1 MKSIKRTCL
10 FLLCTLLLALLL
22 PSLAGAADSDFQIT
36 NGVLT
41 KYTGPG
47 GKVVVPEGVTE
58 IADRVFDGNDKIT
71 SVVLPEGVTR
81 IGNSAFYWCSSLTDI
96 VIPESVTSIGNSAFT
111 FCYNLTSVTL
121 PAALETLGENVFE
134 GCSSLTSLEDKS
146 GKFMKTVDGIVYSL
160 DGPKM
165 VIVLPSVSSEVRIA
179 DGVTEIPAWLF
190 TEKNQITSV
199 VIPASVTTIGSGAF
213 WGCASLTSVV
223 IPEGVTTI
231 GDSAFESCKNLTS
244 ITLPSTLETLGES
257 VFSSCTNL
265 TDVVDN
271 SGKFLKIADG
281 IVYSA
286 DGTQIIA
293 VLASVSGDI
302 RIADG
307 VTEISNYLF
316 ENNSKITGVVI
327 PESVTR
333 IGDGAFSLCENL
345 TSVTLPSAL
354 ETLGESVFAGCVN
367 LTGIEDPSG
376 KFLKTIDGIVY
387 SPDGTRLIAVLAS
400 ASGEIR
406 IAAGVTEIPGC
417 LFQNNQRITGVIIPE
432 GVTAIRYNAFEG
444 CTALTGI
451 VIPEGVTEIEYR
463 AFYRCESLTSITLP
477 STLETLGANVFE
489 DCRNLT
495 NIEDK
500 SGKFLKIV
508 DGIIYSADGTE
519 IVQILPTVSGEV
531 RIAEGVT
538 AIPAWAF
545 NGNSQI
551 TAVVVPEG
559 VTSIGDGA
567 FSWCENL
574 TSVTLPSTLET
585 LGANVFEGC
594 RNLTNIEDKSGA
606 FLKTVD
612 GIVYSADGTRII
624 AALASV
630 SGEVRI
636 AEGVT
641 EIPAWMFNGN
651 SQITAVVIPEGV
663 TAIGDGTFSWCEN
676 MTSVT
681 LPSTL
686 ETLGESVFDGCI
698 NLNNIEDKSGKILKT
713 VDGIVYSAD
722 GTQIIA
728 VLTSASGDIRIAEGV
743 TKIPHGLFNNNSRF
757 HSIVIPEGVT
767 VIGDHAFSYAENLT
781 SVTLPST
788 LKSLGEGAFEGCRN
802 LADIEDKSGKFL
814 KIADGIVYSADG
826 TQIIA
831 VLTSAS
837 GDIRIAEGVT
847 EIPDGLFE
855 GNDRITSV
863 VIPDGVTRIGNYA
876 FNLCS
881 SLIDIVIPESV
892 TSIGEEAFHNCNSLT
907 SIVVPEGVTSIGNA
921 AFSWC
926 YSLTSITLPSTL
938 ETLGEGVLEGNE
950 NLASI
955 EDKSGKFL
963 KVVDG
968 IVYSADSMQIIVAL
982 VSASGEI
989 HIAEGTTEIPAWLF
1003 AANDRITAV
1012 VIPEGVTTIG
1022 DGAFTYCE
1030 NLTSV
1035 TLPST
1040 LENWGEGVLEGC
1052 SNLTSFEDKSGKF
1065 VQSADG
1071 IIYSAD
1077 GAQII
1082 AALASVSGEVRIA
1095 EGVTKIPN
1103 ALFLANRRITGIVI
1117 PDGVTDIGEFAFYVC
1132 TSLTSIVIPESV
1144 TSIGNYAFYGCTAM
1158 TGIVLPEGVTS
1169 IGNGAFSCCR
1179 ALANVVIPESVTSI
1193 GSYAFNECESL
1204 TSITLPANLK
1214 TLGEGAFAGCRNLTD
1229 IEEKSGKFLKTVD
1242 GIVYSADG
1250 TRIIAALASAS
1261 GDIRIAEGVTEIPA
1275 YLFQNNNNI
1284 TGVVIPEGVTS
1295 IGNGAFN
1302 CCNSLTSVTLP
1313 STLETL
1319 GEGVFD
1325 GCGALASIEDKS
1337 GKFLKVADGIVYSA
1351 DGTRIIA
1358 VLASVSG
1365 EIRIAEGVTEIPAY
1379 LFQNNNNITGV
1390 VIPEGVTS
1398 IGNGAFNCCNS
1409 LTSVTLPSTLE
1420 TLGEGVFDGCGALAS
1435 IEDKSGKFLKV
1446 ADGIVY
1452 TADGTRIITALAS
1465 ASGEIH
1471 IAEGVTEIPQN
1482 LFWGNN
1488 QITAVVIPEG
1498 VTSIGWGAFS
1508 MCDNLTSVTLPST
1521 LVTLEEDVFTCCV
1534 KLASIVDKSGKFLKT
1549 VDGIVYSA
1557 DGTRIIAVLT
1567 SAIGE
1572 IHIAEGVT
1580 EIPQNLFWGNKRVTA
1595 VVIPEGVTCIWHDAF
1610 KYCANLTSVTLPSTL
1625 KTLYNAFRG
1634 CDNLTSIVDKSGT
1647 FLKTVD
1653 GIVYSADGTQ
1663 IIAVLASASGEIHIA
1678 EGVTEIP
1685 TSMFEGNK
1693 KITYIVLPESVTSI
1707 WNLAFGE
1714 CTALTGIEIPEGVT
1728 KIWWGAFSG
1737 CEKLTSVTLPS
1748 TLNDIGDEA
1757 FPASTIIRSE
1767 PDTYAHTWALENG
1780 YTWQPAGQAEIK
1792 VMKLPAGL
1800 KSIQQE
1806 AFRGSAAES
1815 IVLPDGCTEIG
1826 AKAFAD
1832 CAMLRRV
1839 EIPASVA
1846 VIAED
1851 AFEGCSHELVI
1862 VTPKGSAAESFA
1874 QAHGIS
1880 VTYAGP

>member
-41 KYTGPG
+41 QYTGPG

-121 PAALETLGENVFE
+121 PAALETLGENVFD

-179 DGVTEIPAWLF
+179 EGVTEIPAWLF

-231 GDSAFESCKNLTS
+231 GDSAFESCKNLIS

-376 KFLKTIDGIVY
+376 KFTKTVDGIVY

-477 STLETLGANVFE
+477 STLKTLGANVFE

-495 NIEDK
+495 GIEDK

-508 DGIIYSADGTE
+508 DGIIYSAAGTE
-519 IVQILPTVSGEV
+519 IVQLLPIISGEV

-551 TAVVVPEG
+551 TAVVIPEG
-559 VTSIGDGA
+559 VTSIGMDA
-567 FSWCENL
+567 FNGCENL
-574 TSVTLPSTLET
+574 TSVILPSTLET
-585 LGANVFEGC
+585 LEEGAFGGC
-594 RNLTNIEDKSGA
+594 RNLTNIEDKSG
-606 FLKTVD
+606 K
-612 GIVYSADGTRII
+612 
-624 AALASV
+624 
-630 SGEVRI
+630 
-636 AEGVT
+636 
-641 EIPAWMFNGN
+641 
-651 SQITAVVIPEGV
+651 
-663 TAIGDGTFSWCEN
+663 C
-676 MTSVT
+676 
-681 LPSTL
+681 
-686 ETLGESVFDGCI
+686 
-698 NLNNIEDKSGKILKT
+698 LNI
-713 VDGIVYSAD
+713 
-722 GTQIIA
+722 
-728 VLTSASGDIRIAEGV
+728 
-743 TKIPHGLFNNNSRF
+743 
-757 HSIVIPEGVT
+757 
-767 VIGDHAFSYAENLT
+767 
-781 SVTLPST
+781 
-788 LKSLGEGAFEGCRN
+788 
-802 LADIEDKSGKFL
+802 
-814 KIADGIVYSADG
+814 
-826 TQIIA
+826 
-831 VLTSAS
+831 
-837 GDIRIAEGVT
+837 
-847 EIPDGLFE
+847 
-855 GNDRITSV
+855 
-863 VIPDGVTRIGNYA
+863 
-876 FNLCS
+876 
-881 SLIDIVIPESV
+881 
-892 TSIGEEAFHNCNSLT
+892 
-907 SIVVPEGVTSIGNA
+907 
-921 AFSWC
+921 
-926 YSLTSITLPSTL
+926 
-938 ETLGEGVLEGNE
+938 
-950 NLASI
+950 
-955 EDKSGKFL
+955 
-963 KVVDG
+963 
-968 IVYSADSMQIIVAL
+968 
-982 VSASGEI
+982 
-989 HIAEGTTEIPAWLF
+989 
-1003 AANDRITAV
+1003 
-1012 VIPEGVTTIG
+1012 
-1022 DGAFTYCE
+1022 
-1030 NLTSV
+1030 
-1035 TLPST
+1035 
-1040 LENWGEGVLEGC
+1040 
-1052 SNLTSFEDKSGKF
+1052 
-1065 VQSADG
+1065 
-1071 IIYSAD
+1071 
-1077 GAQII
+1077 
-1082 AALASVSGEVRIA
+1082 
-1095 EGVTKIPN
+1095 
-1103 ALFLANRRITGIVI
+1103 
-1117 PDGVTDIGEFAFYVC
+1117 
-1132 TSLTSIVIPESV
+1132 
-1144 TSIGNYAFYGCTAM
+1144 
-1158 TGIVLPEGVTS
+1158 
-1169 IGNGAFSCCR
+1169 
-1179 ALANVVIPESVTSI
+1179 
-1193 GSYAFNECESL
+1193 
-1204 TSITLPANLK
+1204 
-1214 TLGEGAFAGCRNLTD
+1214 
-1229 IEEKSGKFLKTVD
+1229 VD

-1261 GDIRIAEGVTEIPA
+1261 GD
-1275 YLFQNNNNI
+1275 
-1284 TGVVIPEGVTS
+1284 
-1295 IGNGAFN
+1295 
-1302 CCNSLTSVTLP
+1302 
-1313 STLETL
+1313 
-1319 GEGVFD
+1319 
-1325 GCGALASIEDKS
+1325 
-1337 GKFLKVADGIVYSA
+1337 
-1351 DGTRIIA
+1351 
-1358 VLASVSG
+1358 
-1365 EIRIAEGVTEIPAY
+1365 IRIAEGVTEIPAY

-1482 LFWGNN
+1482 LFWGN
-1488 QITAVVIPEG
+1488 
-1498 VTSIGWGAFS
+1498 
-1508 MCDNLTSVTLPST
+1508 
-1521 LVTLEEDVFTCCV
+1521 
-1534 KLASIVDKSGKFLKT
+1534 K
-1549 VDGIVYSA
+1549 
-1557 DGTRIIAVLT
+1557 RI
-1567 SAIGE
+1567 
-1572 IHIAEGVT
+1572 
-1580 EIPQNLFWGNKRVTA
+1580 TA

-1767 PDTYAHTWALENG
+1767 PNTYAHTWALNNG

-1815 IVLPDGCTEIG
+1815 IVLPDGCAEIG
-1826 AKAFAD
+1826 AKAFAA
-1832 CAMLRRV
+1832 CAGLRRV

>member
-22 PSLAGAADSDFQIT
+22 PSLAGAADSDFQIV

-121 PAALETLGENVFE
+121 P
-134 GCSSLTSLEDKS
+134 
-146 GKFMKTVDGIVYSL
+146 
-160 DGPKM
+160 
-165 VIVLPSVSSEVRIA
+165 
-179 DGVTEIPAWLF
+179 
-190 TEKNQITSV
+190 
-199 VIPASVTTIGSGAF
+199 
-213 WGCASLTSVV
+213 
-223 IPEGVTTI
+223 
-231 GDSAFESCKNLTS
+231 
-244 ITLPSTLETLGES
+244 
-257 VFSSCTNL
+257 
-265 TDVVDN
+265 
-271 SGKFLKIADG
+271 
-281 IVYSA
+281 
-286 DGTQIIA
+286 
-293 VLASVSGDI
+293 
-302 RIADG
+302 
-307 VTEISNYLF
+307 
-316 ENNSKITGVVI
+316 
-327 PESVTR
+327 
-333 IGDGAFSLCENL
+333 
-345 TSVTLPSAL
+345 
-354 ETLGESVFAGCVN
+354 
-367 LTGIEDPSG
+367 
-376 KFLKTIDGIVY
+376 
-387 SPDGTRLIAVLAS
+387 
-400 ASGEIR
+400 
-406 IAAGVTEIPGC
+406 
-417 LFQNNQRITGVIIPE
+417 
-432 GVTAIRYNAFEG
+432 
-444 CTALTGI
+444 
-451 VIPEGVTEIEYR
+451 
-463 AFYRCESLTSITLP
+463 
-477 STLETLGANVFE
+477 
-489 DCRNLT
+489 
-495 NIEDK
+495 
-500 SGKFLKIV
+500 
-508 DGIIYSADGTE
+508 
-519 IVQILPTVSGEV
+519 
-531 RIAEGVT
+531 
-538 AIPAWAF
+538 
-545 NGNSQI
+545 
-551 TAVVVPEG
+551 
-559 VTSIGDGA
+559 
-567 FSWCENL
+567 
-574 TSVTLPSTLET
+574 STLET

-624 AALASV
+624 AVLTSAS
-630 SGEVRI
+630 GDIRI

-641 EIPAWMFNGN
+641 AIPAWAFNGN

-663 TAIGDGTFSWCEN
+663 TSIGMDAFNGCEN
-676 MTSVT
+676 LTSVI

-686 ETLGESVFDGCI
+686 ETLGEGVFDGCI
-698 NLNNIEDKSGKILKT
+698 NLTNIEDKSGKILKT

-743 TKIPHGLFNNNSRF
+743 TKIPHGLFNNNSRI

-938 ETLGEGVLEGNE
+938 ETLGEGVFGNCD
-950 NLASI
+950 NLTSI
-955 EDKSGKFL
+955 EDRSGKFL
-963 KVVDG
+963 KTVDG

-1117 PDGVTDIGEFAFYVC
+1117 PDGVTAIGEFAFYGC

-1250 TRIIAALASAS
+1250 TRIIAALASVSGEVRIAEGVTEIPDGLFEGNSQITAVVIPEGVTSIGMDAFNGCENLTSVILPSTLETLEEGAFGGCRNLTNIEDKSGKCLNIVDGIVYSADGTRIIAALASAS

-1302 CCNSLTSVTLP
+1302 CCN
-1313 STLETL
+1313 
-1319 GEGVFD
+1319 
-1325 GCGALASIEDKS
+1325 
-1337 GKFLKVADGIVYSA
+1337 Y
-1351 DGTRIIA
+1351 
-1358 VLASVSG
+1358 
-1365 EIRIAEGVTEIPAY
+1365 
-1379 LFQNNNNITGV
+1379 
-1390 VIPEGVTS
+1390 
-1398 IGNGAFNCCNS
+1398 

-1508 MCDNLTSVTLPST
+1508 NCENLTSVTLPST
-1521 LVTLEEDVFTCCV
+1521 LVMLEEDVFTCCV

-1595 VVIPEGVTCIWHDAF
+1595 VVIPEGVTCIGHDAF

-1737 CEKLTSVTLPS
+1737 CENLTSVTLPS

-1851 AFEGCSHELVI
+1851 AFEGCSNELVI

-1874 QAHGIS
+1874 QAHGLS
-1880 VTYAGP
+1880 VTYAEP